1 MLPIRR
7 RIVLASAAALVAF
20 LGPLSLTSSRL
31 VATELIPS
39 QLSDE
44 AFWNMVTEFSEPNG
58 YFRADN
64 FVSNETTFQYVIR
77 ELKKVTPG
85 GVYLGVGP
93 DQNFTYVV
101 AMRPKIAIIF
111 DIRRQNM
118 LQHLMYKALIE
129 MSSDRADFISRLF
142 SRKRPEGLELN
153 SSASQLFLMFE
164 NVPTDREFFLENL
177 QAIKKQLEQR
187 HGFKLSAEDE
197 GILEYI
203 YRAFFAGGPDLTY
216 NGVGGGGFG
225 RGRMPSYADL
235 MQMTDGEGQNRSYLG
250 SEENF
255 KILQDLENKNLIV
268 PIVADF
274 AGPKAIRAVAAYL
287 KDHDAHVTAFYV
299 SNVEQYLFQQ
309 NDDWSKFYRN
319 VQLLPVDATSTFI
332 RSVFNGIT
340 VNYQANGFMRS
351 ASVLSSI
358 PGLIE
363 AFDSGEL
370 KTYYDV
376 IQMSK

>member
-319 VQLLPVDATSTFI
+319 VRLLPVDATSTFI